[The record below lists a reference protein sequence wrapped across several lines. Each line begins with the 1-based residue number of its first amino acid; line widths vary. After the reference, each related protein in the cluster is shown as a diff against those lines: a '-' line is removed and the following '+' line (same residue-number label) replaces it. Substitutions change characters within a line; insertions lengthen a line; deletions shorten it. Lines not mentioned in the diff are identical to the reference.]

1 MSRIAKKFRAIKNT
15 DGKALI
21 TYIMAGDPS
30 MEKTE
35 DLIYALEEGGADIIE
50 LGVPFSDP
58 LADGPVI
65 QRASERAL
73 ASKTT
78 LIKVLNMVSR
88 VRERSNIPIVLMT
101 YYNIIFNYDERS
113 FVKDAL
119 RAGVDG
125 VIIPDLPPEE
135 GKLLIELAKSAGL
148 DTIFLLAPTS
158 SEKRISLISKKSKG
172 FIYYVSLTGVTGIR
186 TELSAS
192 IAPMMEKIKRE
203 TAKPV
208 AVGFGISDA
217 RQAAEACG
225 FADGIVIGS
234 AIVKIVEENLEDE
247 AMAARVRD
255 FASGIKAAISDGS
268 FNPEKDSKVLGEY
281 LTKKL
286 A

>member
-1 MSRIAKKFRAIKNT
+1 MSRISKKFKALKNT

-21 TYIMAGDPS
+21 SYIMAGDPS
-30 MEKTE
+30 IEKTE

-78 LIKVLNMVSR
+78 LVKVLNMVSK

-113 FVKDAL
+113 FVQDAM

-186 TELSAS
+186 TKLSAS
-192 IAPMMEKIKRE
+192 IAPMMTKIKSE
-203 TAKPV
+203 TAKPI
-208 AVGFGISDA
+208 AVGFGISNA
-217 RQAAEACG
+217 RQAAEASR

-234 AIVKIVEENLEDE
+234 AIVKLVEDNLKSGT
-247 AMAARVRD
+247 MTSKVRD
-255 FASGIKAAISDGS
+255 FASDIKAAISDKS
-268 FNPEKDSKVLGEY
+268 FNLKKDSKMLGDY
-281 LTKKL
+281 LTETL
-286 A
+286 S

>member
-1 MSRIAKKFRAIKNT
+1 MSRISKKFKALKNT

-21 TYIMAGDPS
+21 SYIMAGDPS
-30 MEKTE
+30 IEKTE

-78 LIKVLNMVSR
+78 LVKVLNMVSK

-113 FVKDAL
+113 FVQDAL

-135 GKLLIELAKSAGL
+135 GRLLIELTKSAGL

-158 SEKRISLISKKSKG
+158 SDKRISLISKKSKG
-172 FIYYVSLTGVTGIR
+172 FIYYVSLTGVTGLR
-186 TELSAS
+186 TKLSAS
-192 IAPMMEKIKRE
+192 IAPMMTKIKNK
-203 TAKPV
+203 TAKPI
-208 AVGFGISDA
+208 AVGFGISNA
-217 RQAAEACG
+217 EQAAEASS

-234 AIVKIVEENLEDE
+234 AIVKIVEDNLKNES
-247 AMAARVRD
+247 MTNKVRD
-255 FASGIKAAISDGS
+255 FASEIKAAISGKS
-268 FNPEKDSKVLGEY
+268 FNPDKDSKMLGDY
-281 LTKKL
+281 LTETL
-286 A
+286 S

>member
-1 MSRIAKKFRAIKNT
+1 MSRISKKFKAIKNT

-88 VRERSNIPIVLMT
+88 VRERSNVPIVLMT

-135 GKLLIELAKSAGL
+135 GQLLIELAKSAGL

-203 TAKPV
+203 TTKPV

-217 RQAAEACG
+217 KQAAVACG

-234 AIVKIVEENLEDE
+234 AIVKIVEENLDDE
-247 AMAARVRD
+247 AMTARVRD

-281 LTKKL
+281 MTKKL

>member
-1 MSRIAKKFRAIKNT
+1 MSRISKKFKAIKKT

-21 TYIMAGDPS
+21 SYIMAGDPS
-30 MEKTE
+30 IEKTE
-35 DLIYALEEGGADIIE
+35 ELIYALEEGGADIIE

-73 ASKTT
+73 ASGTT
-78 LIKVLNMVSR
+78 LIKVLNMVSK
-88 VRERSNIPIVLMT
+88 VRERSDIPIVLMT

-113 FVKDAL
+113 FVKDAI

-135 GKLLIELAKSAGL
+135 GKLLTQLSKSAGL

-172 FIYYVSLTGVTGIR
+172 FIYYVSLTGVTGLR

-192 IAPMMEKIKRE
+192 VAPMITKIKNK
-203 TAKPV
+203 TVKPV
-208 AVGFGISDA
+208 AVGFGISNA
-217 RQAAEACG
+217 RQATEAST

-234 AIVKIVEENLEDE
+234 AIVKIVEDNLKNTTMT
-247 AMAARVRD
+247 AKVRD
-255 FASGIKAAISDGS
+255 FASGIKAAISCES
-268 FNPEKDSKVLGEY
+268 FNPENDSKILGDY
-281 LTKKL
+281 LAETL
-286 A
+286 S

>member
-1 MSRIAKKFRAIKNT
+1 MSRISKKFKALKNT

-21 TYIMAGDPS
+21 SYIMAGDPS
-30 MEKTE
+30 IEKTE

-78 LIKVLNMVSR
+78 LVKVLNMVSK

-113 FVKDAL
+113 FVQDAL

-135 GKLLIELAKSAGL
+135 GKLLIELTKSAGL

-158 SEKRISLISKKSKG
+158 SEKRISLISRKSKG
-172 FIYYVSLTGVTGIR
+172 FIYYVSLTGVTGLR
-186 TELSAS
+186 TKLSAS
-192 IAPMMEKIKRE
+192 IAPMMTKIKNK
-203 TAKPV
+203 TAKPI
-208 AVGFGISDA
+208 AVGFGISNA
-217 RQAAEACG
+217 EQAAEASS

-234 AIVKIVEENLEDE
+234 AIVKIVEDNLKNGD
-247 AMAARVRD
+247 MTGKVRA
-255 FASGIKAAISDGS
+255 FASEIKAAISGKG
-268 FNPEKDSKVLGEY
+268 FNPEKDSKMLGDY
-281 LTKKL
+281 LTETL
-286 A
+286 S

>member
-1 MSRIAKKFRAIKNT
+1 MSRISKKLKTIKNT

-30 MEKTE
+30 IEKTE
-35 DLIYALEEGGADIIE
+35 SLIYALEEGGADIIE

-78 LIKVLNMVSR
+78 IVKVLNMVSK

-113 FVKDAL
+113 FVQDAI

-135 GKLLIELAKSAGL
+135 GSLLIELSKKAGL
-148 DTIFLLAPTS
+148 DIIFLIAPTS

-172 FIYYVSLTGVTGIR
+172 FIYYVSLTGVTGLR

-192 IAPMMEKIKRE
+192 IAPMMQKIRNK

-208 AVGFGISDA
+208 AIGFGISNTV
-217 RQAAEACG
+217 QAAEAASL
-225 FADGIVIGS
+225 ADGIVIGS
-234 AIVKIVEENLEDE
+234 AIVKIVEENLEDQ
-247 AMAARVRD
+247 AMTARVRD
-255 FASGIKAAISDGS
+255 FASSIKAAISDGS
-268 FNPEKDSKVLGEY
+268 FDPEKDSRMLGEY
-281 LTKKL
+281 LEETL
-286 A
+286 S

>member
-1 MSRIAKKFRAIKNT
+1 MSRISKKFKAIKNT

-73 ASKTT
+73 VSKTT

-135 GKLLIELAKSAGL
+135 GQLLIELAKSAGL

-203 TAKPV
+203 TTKPV

-217 RQAAEACG
+217 KQAAEACG

-234 AIVKIVEENLEDE
+234 AIVKIVEENLDDE
-247 AMAARVRD
+247 AMTARVRD

-281 LTKKL
+281 MTKKL

>member
-1 MSRIAKKFRAIKNT
+1 MSRISKKFKAIKNT

-73 ASKTT
+73 VSKTT

-135 GKLLIELAKSAGL
+135 GQLLIELAKSAGL

-217 RQAAEACG
+217 KQAAEACG

-234 AIVKIVEENLEDE
+234 AIVKIVEENLDDE
-247 AMAARVRD
+247 AMTARVRD

>member
-1 MSRIAKKFRAIKNT
+1 MSSISKKFKALKNT

-21 TYIMAGDPS
+21 TYIMAGDPTI
-30 MEKTE
+30 EKTE
-35 DLIYALEEGGADIIE
+35 ELIYALEEGGADIIE

-78 LIKVLNMVSR
+78 LVKVLNMVSK

-113 FVKDAL
+113 FVQDAI

-125 VIIPDLPPEE
+125 VLIPDLPPEE
-135 GKLLIELAKSAGL
+135 GKLLIDLTKSAGL
-148 DTIFLLAPTS
+148 DMIFLLAPTS

-172 FIYYVSLTGVTGIR
+172 FIYYVSLTGVTGLR
-186 TELSAS
+186 TKLSAS
-192 IAPMMEKIKRE
+192 IAPMIKKIKSK
-203 TAKPV
+203 TAKPI
-208 AVGFGISDA
+208 AVGFGISNA
-217 RQAAEACG
+217 EQAAEASN

-234 AIVKIVEENLEDE
+234 AIVKIVEDNLEDGNMTNKIKE
-247 AMAARVRD
+247 
-255 FASGIKAAISDGS
+255 FASGIKAAISDKS
-268 FNPEKDSKVLGEY
+268 FNPEKDSKMLGSY
-281 LTKKL
+281 LTKAL
-286 A
+286 S

>member
-1 MSRIAKKFRAIKNT
+1 MSRISKKFKALKNT

-21 TYIMAGDPS
+21 SYIMAGDPS
-30 MEKTE
+30 IEKTE

-78 LIKVLNMVSR
+78 LVKVLNMVSK

-113 FVKDAL
+113 FVQDAI

-135 GKLLIELAKSAGL
+135 GKLLIGLANSAGL

-186 TELSAS
+186 TKLSAS
-192 IAPMMEKIKRE
+192 IAPMITKIKNE
-203 TAKPV
+203 TAKPI
-208 AVGFGISDA
+208 AVGFGISNA
-217 RQAAEACG
+217 RQAAEASR

-234 AIVKIVEENLEDE
+234 AIVKLVEDNLKSGD
-247 AMAARVRD
+247 MTSKVRA
-255 FASGIKAAISDGS
+255 FASDIKAAISGKS
-268 FNPEKDSKVLGEY
+268 FNPEKDSKMLGDY
-281 LTKKL
+281 LTETL
-286 A
+286 S

>member
-1 MSRIAKKFRAIKNT
+1 VSRIAKKFKALKNT

-21 TYIMAGDPS
+21 SYIMAGDPS
-30 MEKTE
+30 IEKTE

-78 LIKVLNMVSR
+78 LLKVLNMVSK

-113 FVKDAL
+113 FVQDAI

-135 GKLLIELAKSAGL
+135 GKLLIGLAKSAGL

-186 TELSAS
+186 TKLSAT
-192 IAPMMEKIKRE
+192 IAPMMTKIKKE

-208 AVGFGISDA
+208 AVGFGISNA
-217 RQAAEACG
+217 RQAAEASS

-234 AIVKIVEENLEDE
+234 AIVKIVEDNLKSGT
-247 AMAARVRD
+247 MTSRVRD
-255 FASGIKAAISDGS
+255 FANNIKAAISDKS
-268 FNPEKDSKVLGEY
+268 FNLEKDSKMLGDY
-281 LTKKL
+281 LEETL
-286 A
+286 S